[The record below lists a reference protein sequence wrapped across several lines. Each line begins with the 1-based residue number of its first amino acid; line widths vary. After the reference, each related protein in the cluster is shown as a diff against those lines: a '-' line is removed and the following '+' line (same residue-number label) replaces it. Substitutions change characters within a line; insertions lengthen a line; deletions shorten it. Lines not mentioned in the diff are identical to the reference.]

1 MVVKTQNNNG
11 NLYVSMDSFKDKRR
25 NLLFSLKD
33 SLTLQEEYEKVTEIR
48 KHKEEVLTQIKK
60 KMNDLNSLYQKLKKL
75 LPSVKGAISNTE
87 KELSVLDRHF
97 TTLTHQDKKGEKEH
111 EKTQKHTAKST
122 THTSRKQKH
131 ATNNNRTKATGYVSE
146 KASEKIK
153 EDISKL
159 DRIRNNL
166 RVIESKL
173 KKA

>member
-1 MVVKTQNNNG
+1 MVVKTQNNNE
-11 NLYVSMDSFKDKRR
+11 NLYVSMDSFKEKRR

-33 SLTLQEEYEKVTEIR
+33 SLILQEEYEKVTEIR
-48 KHKEEVLTQIKK
+48 KHKEEVLIQIKK
-60 KMNDLNSLYQKLKKL
+60 KMNDINSSYQKLRKL
-75 LPSVKGAISNTE
+75 LPNVKGVITNTE
-87 KELSVLDRHF
+87 KELSTLDRHF
-97 TTLTHQDKKGEKEH
+97 TTLTPHGKEERKESEKI
-111 EKTQKHTAKST
+111 QKHTVKST

-131 ATNNNRTKATGYVSE
+131 ATNNNKIKGTGYVSE

-153 EDISKL
+153 EDINKL

>member
-1 MVVKTQNNNG
+1 MVDKTQNNNE
-11 NLYVSMDSFKDKRR
+11 NLYVSMDSFKEKRR

-48 KHKEEVLTQIKK
+48 EHKEEVLTQIKK
-60 KMNDLNSLYQKLKKL
+60 KMNDINSSYQKLKKL
-75 LPSVKGAISNTE
+75 LPNVKGVITNTE
-87 KELSVLDRHF
+87 KELSTLDRHF
-97 TTLTHQDKKGEKEH
+97 TTLTPQDKKEPEKV
-111 EKTQKHTAKST
+111 QKNTTKST
-122 THTSRKQKH
+122 NTSRKQKH
-131 ATNNNRTKATGYVSE
+131 ATNKNEIKATGYVSE